1 MEGRRIKEDG
11 LLWVLAAVGRLEP
24 IRKKGNRQ
32 KRQVE
37 LEP

>member
-11 LLWVLAAVGRLEP
+11 LFWVQAAVGRLEP

-32 KRQVE
+32 KRQGE